1 MLFVFEPNKSCA
13 PSALSPACA
22 EAERLITA
30 AHTKSK
36 SFFISNNCYV
46 KKISLFRVR
55 TSYKKNGYKNLSAY
69 YF

>member
-1 MLFVFEPNKSCA
+1 MKKLLLLVCA
-13 PSALSPACA
+13 AVMSLSASAQA
-22 EAERLITA
+22 GDKA
-30 AHTKSK
+30 AHTKSNNII
-36 SFFISNNCYV
+36 ISNNWYV